1 MLPKRVKWAV
11 SDFASFTSPGIDGI
25 YPVVLQKG
33 IDIIIERLVRLLQ
46 ASIALGYIPTQWRT
60 ARVVFVPKPGHND
73 YTQPKSFRPISLMSF
88 LLKTTERLIHRH
100 IRDGPL
106 VRYHLH
112 ANQHAYL
119 AGKSTDIAL
128 HNLVSKIESAVHGK
142 QYALGVFLAIE
153 EAFNNASSGALLN
166 VLRSKRV
173 SNTVIDWIKSMLST
187 RIARGTSGDTIIEV
201 RLHKGFLQN
210 GVLSALMWI
219 LVADGLL

>member
-112 ANQHAYL
+112 ANQHACGHL
-119 AGKSTDIAL
+119 LRRFAIQQQSTAP
-128 HNLVSKIESAVHGK
+128 
-142 QYALGVFLAIE
+142 Q
-153 EAFNNASSGALLN
+153 SGHALLTQ
-166 VLRSKRV
+166 VG
-173 SNTVIDWIKSMLST
+173 SMCS
-187 RIARGTSGDTIIEV
+187 
-201 RLHKGFLQN
+201 
-210 GVLSALMWI
+210 
-219 LVADGLL
+219 